1 MKPKIEVFTF
11 FFLLAFMTSSAFS
24 QPGAGMRR
32 WRGESQCLRAAELN
46 LSQEQ
51 KKNLDLL
58 QQAYFREAQLLRLE
72 VFTKNLELRELLTNP
87 SAKVETIRGKTSEI
101 AEVKSKQEEKSVE
114 YLIKIRNLLSPD
126 QLKTW
131 CPEQEFPYFRPT
143 MPGRRPMGGPTFP
156 E

>member
-1 MKPKIEVFTF
+1 MKLKIQMLTF
-11 FFLLAFMTSSAFS
+11 FLVFAFMTSAAFS
-24 QPGAGMRR
+24 QPGPGMRR
-32 WRGESQCLRAAELN
+32 WRGESQCSRASELN

-58 QQAYFREAQLLRLE
+58 QQTYFREAQLLRLE
-72 VFTKNLELRELLTNP
+72 IFTKNLELRELLTNP
-87 SAKVETIRGKTSEI
+87 SSRVETIRGKTSEI

-131 CPEQEFPYFRPT
+131 CPEQEFPYFRQS
-143 MPGRRPMGGPTFP
+143 MPGRRPMGPAFP